1 MCSKKKSVQKK
12 KKPFFF
18 LLLLLLS
25 QKKDEL
31 LLESVNFR
39 FSTKCAY
46 EKKKKK
52 LKETPQLRL
61 RKEYGLTSAPK
72 TDTSG
77 DTQLK
82 EKRFADDACKVA
94 KRSSGGCKTSR
105 FSKESCLHETSRN
118 TPPLHLLCSLNRL
131 SMHGAFMESVKKKKK
146 TSQSVLLEKRG
157 SQFHF
162 PSSELLTFSETLSSS
177 LVPLPL
183 FFHLLSKFLA
193 VSSIAHCDAASS
205 NNEVVPCWS
214 ENQNTQLHLPRVIV
228 KRENGLFLKW
238 RKRWGRGGERRGRES
253 KGRDRF
259 KRRRTAFRHTTAHLV
274 RCSL

>member
-12 KKPFFF
+12 KKTVFF

-46 EKKKKK
+46 EKKKK

-105 FSKESCLHETSRN
+105 FSKESCLHETTRN

-131 SMHGAFMESVKKKKK
+131 SMHGAFMESVKKKKNV
-146 TSQSVLLEKRG
+146 TERASREERLAISLSLVRTVDFLRNPFIISSSLAYV
-157 SQFHF
+157 F
-162 PSSELLTFSETLSSS
+162 PSSVKITRGFLYSTL
-177 LVPLPL
+177 
-183 FFHLLSKFLA
+183 
-193 VSSIAHCDAASS
+193 
-205 NNEVVPCWS
+205 
-214 ENQNTQLHLPRVIV
+214 
-228 KRENGLFLKW
+228 
-238 RKRWGRGGERRGRES
+238 RRCE
-253 KGRDRF
+253 F
-259 KRRRTAFRHTTAHLV
+259 KQ
-274 RCSL
+274 

>member
-1 MCSKKKSVQKK
+1 
-12 KKPFFF
+12 
-18 LLLLLLS
+18 
-25 QKKDEL
+25 
-31 LLESVNFR
+31 
-39 FSTKCAY
+39 
-46 EKKKKK
+46 
-52 LKETPQLRL
+52 
-61 RKEYGLTSAPK
+61 
-72 TDTSG
+72 
-77 DTQLK
+77 
-82 EKRFADDACKVA
+82 
-94 KRSSGGCKTSR
+94 
-105 FSKESCLHETSRN
+105 
-118 TPPLHLLCSLNRL
+118 
-131 SMHGAFMESVKKKKK
+131 MESVKKKK

-214 ENQNTQLHLPRVIV
+214 ENQNTQLHLPRVVV

-259 KRRRTAFRHTTAHLV
+259 KRRRTACRHTTAHLV